1 MAGQDCWDISTVVLK
16 SWRTPYGTCALTT
29 YRLAHGAPY
38 TNAAALRQSRGAE
51 RSFRNQHGGLRQQ
64 SLTTVKD
71 KRSSTGARRAAWT
84 GCRVSVGCATG
95 AGMPHNAV
103 TLSAWG
109 SSGAFVEVGT
119 GLAGSLEPAYRA
131 AHNELMIQVSIVK
144 SKARSASRERLPHS
158 GKLTLCSIL
167 MKMLV
172 S

>member
-1 MAGQDCWDISTVVLK
+1 
-16 SWRTPYGTCALTT
+16 
-29 YRLAHGAPY
+29 
-38 TNAAALRQSRGAE
+38 
-51 RSFRNQHGGLRQQ
+51 
-64 SLTTVKD
+64 
-71 KRSSTGARRAAWT
+71 
-84 GCRVSVGCATG
+84 
-95 AGMPHNAV
+95 MPHNAV